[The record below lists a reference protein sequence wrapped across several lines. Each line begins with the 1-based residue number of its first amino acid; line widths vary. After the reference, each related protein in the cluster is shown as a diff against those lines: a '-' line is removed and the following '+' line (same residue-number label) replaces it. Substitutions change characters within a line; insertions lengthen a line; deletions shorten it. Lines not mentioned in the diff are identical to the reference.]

1 MKLMEQ
7 KLKKIFTN
15 ILNLNEDEI
24 SNESSMKTLR
34 SWDSQKHIEIIMS
47 IEEEFGIPQLSMD
60 EIVEMTSVAEIK
72 RILRNKGIA
81 L

>member
-1 MKLMEQ
+1 MEQ

-15 ILNLNEDEI
+15 ILNLKEDEI
-24 SNESSMKTLR
+24 NNDSSMKTLR
-34 SWDSQKHIEIIMS
+34 NWDSQKHIEIIMS